1 MPFALAASN
10 AVLNVMGSDGTVL
23 LALLETAVDGAV
35 VDDEGGLMDDAT
47 LELESF
53 ILEEEEVKTDPR
65 SS

>member
-1 MPFALAASN
+1 MPFVFAASN

-23 LALLETAVDGAV
+23 LALLETAVDEAV
-35 VDDEGGLMDDAT
+35 VDAKGGLMDDAT

-53 ILEEEEVKTDPR
+53 ILEEDPR